1 MIFDLLKKS
10 VMGCCEKL
18 LKELEPIKKLM
29 PLNYSWKELIDKAFS
44 LNCNLSA
51 MYLHV
56 LNFFKQIINQF
67 LTFWAFL
74 RKLNWV

>member
-1 MIFDLLKKS
+1 MLRKTVKRTRTN
-10 VMGCCEKL
+10 
-18 LKELEPIKKLM
+18 KKLI